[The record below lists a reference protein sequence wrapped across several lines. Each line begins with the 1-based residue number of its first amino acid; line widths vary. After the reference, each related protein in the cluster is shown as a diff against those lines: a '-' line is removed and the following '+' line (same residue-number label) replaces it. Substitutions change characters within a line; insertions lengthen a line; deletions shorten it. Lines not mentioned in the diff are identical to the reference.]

1 MALHP
6 GTTRAKAGQV
16 ALFKGQGA
24 QDLGVNAHAVAPA
37 GLRHGLRV
45 CHRAVVAG
53 AAGRANVRGG
63 HVGVSGRYSV
73 SLW

>member
-24 QDLGVNAHAVAPA
+24 QNLGVNAHAVAPA

-53 AAGRANVRGG
+53 AAGGANVGGG